1 MNIFTETVK
10 AREARRII
18 APEIATFAPGIE
30 SAFPQTFPEQDCIVE
45 STGEPVPDFIKG
57 TYYLNG
63 PARFGFGDL
72 SYKHWL
78 DGDGMLASLQFR
90 KDEMRFRSRYIRS
103 RKRVDEEAAGVPL
116 FRTFGTSFSGSR
128 LNSAGN
134 GLESPVNVSAYS
146 FDNKLLAFGEQGL
159 PWELDPET
167 LETRRQFTFNGR
179 LNDASPFSAHP
190 KFDGDSGEMYNFG
203 VFFSPK
209 SPRLC
214 FYCFD
219 SEGLRYRK
227 SVPLEFPCSVHDFA
241 LSRNYAA
248 FYLSP
253 YLLNAGG
260 LLDGRTVMELLSWE
274 PEKGSRIVILS
285 RSTGELVASIPA
297 GNRYCLHLINAFEE
311 EGCLILDILEFD
323 EPLYG
328 QYQPVADLFQTVSH
342 GGPVRF
348 ILDLKS
354 REIKEK
360 LTLNYCKAPDFPA
373 IDPRLFMHR
382 YDDFWVLGISH
393 TGKDGRKFFDQL
405 VHANWTQN
413 SVYDIY
419 QSLPYRYLGGEPVF
433 LAEPGSRNGMVMCQE
448 FDARSGKCQFLL
460 FEAGRVAKGPVT
472 RIPLEG
478 QLYLGFH
485 AAFSPDSH
493 VF

>member
-1 MNIFTETVK
+1 MTTFSETVTS
-10 AREARRII
+10 RETGRTI
-18 APEIATFAPGIE
+18 APEIPDFAPGIE
-30 SAFPQTFPEQDCIVE
+30 SAFPQTFPEHDYMVE

-57 TYYLNG
+57 AYYVNG
-63 PARFGFGDL
+63 PARFGLGDL

-78 DGDGMLASLQFR
+78 DGDGMVASLHFR
-90 KDEMRFRSRYIRS
+90 KNEMRFRSRYIRS
-103 RKRVDEEAAGVPL
+103 RKLVAEEAAGRPL
-116 FRTFGTSFSGSR
+116 FRTFGTSFPGSL

-134 GLESPVNVSAYS
+134 GLESPVNVSVYS
-146 FDNKLLAFGEQGL
+146 FNNRLLAFGEQGL
-159 PWELDPET
+159 PWELEPET

-190 KFDGDSGEMYNFG
+190 KFDGNSGEMYNFG

-219 SEGLRYRK
+219 SGGLRYRK
-227 SVPLEFPCSVHDFA
+227 SVPLEFPCSVHDFS

-260 LLDGRTVMELLSWE
+260 LLNGRTVMELLSWE

-311 EGCLILDILEFD
+311 EGYLILDILEFD

-328 QYQPVADLFQTVSH
+328 HYQPVPDLFQTVSH

-354 REIKEK
+354 REIREK
-360 LTLNYCKAPDFPA
+360 LTLNYSAAPDFPA
-373 IDPRLFMHR
+373 IDPGLFMQR
-382 YDDFWVLGISH
+382 YDDFWMLGISH
-393 TGKDGRKFFDQL
+393 TGKNGRKFFDQL

-413 SVYDIY
+413 SINDIY

-433 LAEPGSRNGMVMCQE
+433 LGEPGSRDGMVICQE

-478 QLYLGFH
+478 NLYLGFH
-485 AAFSPDSH
+485 AAFSSDSH
-493 VF
+493 GI